1 MDYTGTEQAR
11 RSRGWPILNRLA
23 TGLALGGGTLFILLV
38 GMSLVS
44 IVGRKLGFGSI
55 TGDVE
60 MMQVGTAV
68 AAAAFLPY
76 CTLVGDHLRVDLF
89 TERLPAALKGRIDA
103 VCECLLVAA
112 MLVLAWRTALSAAH
126 LRETGDFTTLL
137 GLPIWMPV
145 AAIVPSLLLT
155 ALCALWR
162 VRAALGHARYL
173 GRREQMAVDQG
184 VSA

>member
-11 RSRGWPILNRLA
+11 CSRGWLILNRLS
-23 TGLALGGGTLFILLV
+23 TGLALGGGLLFILLV

-44 IVGRKLGFGSI
+44 IIGRKLGFGSV

-60 MMQVGTAV
+60 MMQVGTAM

-89 TERLPAALKGRIDA
+89 TERLSVVTKSRLDA
-103 VCECLLVAA
+103 SCECLLVAA

-126 LRETGDFTTLL
+126 LHETGDFTTLL
-137 GLPIWMPV
+137 GLPIWIPV

-162 VRAALGHARYL
+162 VRAALGYARYL
-173 GRREQMAVDQG
+173 GRREQMAVDHG